1 MEIDIANLTL
11 KSAGILFGMSIA
23 VGLLVKRLQNVIKGM
38 IIAMIVAIILLVIVS
53 KNPVLHLDK
62 DVIAYI
68 MGYYYHLKSVILSF
82 FQQLANSTLN
92 DLKFKVL
99 AFIIAGAGFGIGFVL
114 LGKYYADARYV
125 KKYPTPKK

>member
-1 MEIDIANLTL
+1 MIDIANLTL

-23 VGLLVKRLQNVIKGM
+23 AGLVVKRLQNVIKG
-38 IIAMIVAIILLVIVS
+38 IIISIIVAVILFIIVS

-68 MGYYYHLKSVILSF
+68 MNHYHHLESIVISF
-82 FQQLANSTLN
+82 FQHLGKSTLS

-99 AFIIAGAGFGIGFVL
+99 ASVISLAGFGIGFVL
-114 LGKYYADARYV
+114 LGKYYADARFV
-125 KKYPTPKK
+125 KKYPAPKK